1 MKFHS
6 KEEQVYLPSLNG
18 FMEKVKFLEN
28 KLINR
33 QFFARFLE
41 NIEEFNNSEKIS
53 KVNPKEITINLFDD
67 LILSICFEKR
77 AVLSSL
83 NNKNR
88 PEFYQVL

>member
-41 NIEEFNNSEKIS
+41 NIEEFNNSEKI
-53 KVNPKEITINLFDD
+53 
-67 LILSICFEKR
+67 
-77 AVLSSL
+77 
-83 NNKNR
+83 
-88 PEFYQVL
+88 FYF